1 MPTQP
6 EADESAA
13 PARSRLPLAAGV
25 VVALVALGVALRM
38 NFEPH
43 EVVGWLA
50 ARRAIVN
57 ENLVVA
63 VAAYAAFYV
72 AYAALC
78 LPLIW
83 IVSVAGGLLFGP
95 WIGFPLVAVSSAA
108 GATAAMLASRYLLRD
123 AVAAMFPGFVEKTN
137 RGIARDGARW
147 VFASRLI
154 PVVPFFAVNLAVGL
168 TQMPALVFA
177 AASFLGALP
186 LALLFVISGA
196 QFATIERPSDVLS
209 LPVVAALIA
218 LAAAPFAPKLL
229 RGRRARESQ

>member
-6 EADESAA
+6 EANEPAA
-13 PARSRLPLAAGV
+13 PARSRLPLAAAI
-25 VVALVALGVALRM
+25 VVALVALGVAVWM

-43 EVVGWLA
+43 EVVGWVA
-50 ARRAIVN
+50 ARRSVVS
-57 ENLVVA
+57 ENLLVA

-95 WIGFPLVAVSSAA
+95 WIGFPLVACSSAA
-108 GATAAMLASRYLLRD
+108 GATVAMLASRYLFRD
-123 AVAAMFPGFVEKTN
+123 AVATMFPGFVEKAN
-137 RGIARDGARW
+137 LGITRDGARW

-168 TQMPALVFA
+168 TRMPALVFA
-177 AASFLGALP
+177 AASFAGALP

-196 QFATIERPSDVLS
+196 QFATIEHPSDVLS
-209 LPVVAALIA
+209 LPVAAALVA
-218 LAAAPFAPKLL
+218 LAAAPFAPKLFG
-229 RGRRARESQ
+229 RGRRRDL